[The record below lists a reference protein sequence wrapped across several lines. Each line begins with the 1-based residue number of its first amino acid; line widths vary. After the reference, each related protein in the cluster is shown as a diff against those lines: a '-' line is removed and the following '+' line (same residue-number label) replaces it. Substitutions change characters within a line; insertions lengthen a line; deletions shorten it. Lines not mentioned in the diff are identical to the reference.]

1 LLWRSLEDSSSQVS
15 ASFFLTS
22 TSISTT
28 LVALERDFGNTS
40 WVLGNQRGQRCKN
53 WSYQLLLLMQ
63 KDPKVL
69 VLTEKLN
76 SLLKLGDALPASA
89 TASEQKDL

>member
-1 LLWRSLEDSSSQVS
+1 
-15 ASFFLTS
+15 
-22 TSISTT
+22 
-28 LVALERDFGNTS
+28 
-40 WVLGNQRGQRCKN
+40 
-53 WSYQLLLLMQ
+53 MQ